1 MRAARVQTALAD
13 AWEVHGRL
21 RAGVARLR
29 GIRVMASG
37 LAHPQYNSGDVSAP
51 DADIDGAR
59 AFYARHGAGWGV
71 RVPAGM
77 PWRAGRHLLTLRLMG
92 LDAAGF
98 RPAREVA
105 EVAVRAAGPADLA
118 AVAQIDAVAFES
130 TPEASSAWLAGHLGA
145 ARVTTAIA
153 EAGGEPVG
161 TGYALRSDG
170 DAGPCLYLAG
180 VAVLPSARGRGIGSL
195 VTSWLLARGFAG
207 GAGLAHLHP
216 DTDAAARLY
225 ARFGFAEVD
234 GLDVYVDL

>member
-1 MRAARVQTALAD
+1 
-13 AWEVHGRL
+13 
-21 RAGVARLR
+21 
-29 GIRVMASG
+29 MA
-37 LAHPQYNSGDVSAP
+37 
-51 DADIDGAR
+51 
-59 AFYARHGAGWGV
+59 
-71 RVPAGM
+71 
-77 PWRAGRHLLTLRLMG
+77 

-98 RPAREVA
+98 RPARDVA
-105 EVAVRAAGPADLA
+105 GVAVRAAGRRRPRRGGGR
-118 AVAQIDAVAFES
+118 S
-130 TPEASSAWLAGHLGA
+130 TRWPSSPRPRLPRPGSPGISAP
-145 ARVTTAIA
+145 RRSRPAIA

-195 VTSWLLARGFAG
+195 LTSWLLARGFAA
-207 GAGLAHLHP
+207 GAELAHLHP